1 MFRTASVFI
10 RRKYRRIFKNYL
22 NKKDIKSLNN
32 KEFVIIANNC
42 WGGEVYQW
50 YNKPYNSPFV
60 GLFLYSPCFIK
71 VVSDFDNYM
80 SKELTFLK
88 KSKYLKEEQTYPIG
102 LIDDAEIHFLHYK
115 TEEEAFTKWTRRKER
130 MLKVT
135 DKSNYFFKICDMY
148 NSSESILTEF
158 HKLPFKN
165 KVSFGINNFPSLKNH
180 NHITV
185 KESYKNQ
192 NKHVPNG
199 VKLYKLSFLYF
210 NIHKWLMN

>member
-1 MFRTASVFI
+1 VAD
-10 RRKYRRIFKNYL
+10 KN
-22 NKKDIKSLNN
+22 
-32 KEFVIIANNC
+32 
-42 WGGEVYQW
+42 
-50 YNKPYNSPFV
+50 
-60 GLFLYSPCFIK
+60 
-71 VVSDFDNYM
+71 
-80 SKELTFLK
+80 
-88 KSKYLKEEQTYPIG
+88 
-102 LIDDAEIHFLHYK
+102 
-115 TEEEAFTKWTRRKER
+115 
-130 MLKVT
+130 
-135 DKSNYFFKICDMY
+135 NYFFKICDMY

-165 KVSFGINNFPSLKNH
+165 KVSFGINNFPSLKNN